1 MLACLFWQ
9 PGLMFV
15 GAAGLVFSRYLTTWR
30 DLRAVKVIA
39 GAAVPLAVVFL
50 YFYLKGALGDL
61 WAWTITYNYSVFGP
75 DAERGLVEAI
85 AHVWKIAVRVFQNQI
100 ALVPLSLVG
109 FALFAVAR
117 VIEKRRLR
125 HALRS
130 ADLYRDALVWPP
142 LVYFAFSLVNFQAG
156 PDLLPFLPFIAL
168 FAGWFFVEAGRWLAS
183 LPSLSKRWPRVEW
196 RMVLPAMAFGLLMI
210 IALFNSVT
218 FRLSTWS
225 LGGQEEVLRP
235 VTSLLGPADK
245 IYVHGTTELLVLTGR
260 ANLNPYLFL
269 DWGADEF
276 AAARRGVAF
285 SDLVA
290 EMEAEAPK
298 VVALSRLKA
307 VRRRDDFLRWVE
319 AHYTPMNVPGY
330 EGSIYLRK
338 P

>member
-1 MLACLFWQ
+1 
-9 PGLMFV
+9 
-15 GAAGLVFSRYLTTWR
+15 
-30 DLRAVKVIA
+30 
-39 GAAVPLAVVFL
+39 
-50 YFYLKGALGDL
+50 
-61 WAWTITYNYSVFGP
+61 
-75 DAERGLVEAI
+75 
-85 AHVWKIAVRVFQNQI
+85 
-100 ALVPLSLVG
+100 
-109 FALFAVAR
+109 
-117 VIEKRRLR
+117 
-125 HALRS
+125 
-130 ADLYRDALVWPP
+130 
-142 LVYFAFSLVNFQAG
+142 
-156 PDLLPFLPFIAL
+156 
-168 FAGWFFVEAGRWLAS
+168 
-183 LPSLSKRWPRVEW
+183 
-196 RMVLPAMAFGLLMI
+196 
-210 IALFNSVT
+210 
-218 FRLSTWS
+218 
-225 LGGQEEVLRP
+225 